1 MRICATVK
9 CNSSGIHFPAGDG
22 VRFQCNTVSNAG
34 QEKPSTTNSGQ
45 PVCRPW
51 YPLFDMGGG
60 VSSLSRLRKAIVI
73 RAYNLRKP
81 DETLDDQ
88 FRRFAVR
95 DVDGVLYISFD
106 NIKRCLLMETKEYD
120 WVDMFLQHSFGTEV
134 STRVQCSAAR
144 LCDYSGV
151 A

>member
-1 MRICATVK
+1 
-9 CNSSGIHFPAGDG
+9 
-22 VRFQCNTVSNAG
+22 
-34 QEKPSTTNSGQ
+34 
-45 PVCRPW
+45 
-51 YPLFDMGGG
+51 
-60 VSSLSRLRKAIVI
+60 VSSLSRLRKAVVI

-120 WVDMFLQHSFGTEV
+120 WVDKFLQHSFGTEV
-134 STRVQCSAAR
+134 SSRVQCSAAPAYVITVR
-144 LCDYSGV
+144 GV
-151 A
+151 MRCRGQRFVTLTF